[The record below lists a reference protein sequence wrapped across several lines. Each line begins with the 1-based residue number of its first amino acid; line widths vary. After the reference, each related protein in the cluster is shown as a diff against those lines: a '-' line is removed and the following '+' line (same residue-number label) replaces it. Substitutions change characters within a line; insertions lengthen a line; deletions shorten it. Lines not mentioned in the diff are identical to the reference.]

1 MLLLFATALISLP
14 WISDTGD
21 VPAEPV
27 ARPQLV
33 IGPIS
38 RLVRDFMRQGDAAL
52 SGQAKAIENRQ
63 ALARRIAEI
72 FAAEPAATWATEEGA
87 LELMRFVLLGGSP
100 QVLKRAIEDGVLPR
114 KFEQAANGLVAFSER
129 RLDDARESLIEDA
142 GEPLPVDIEDAL
154 ALIKGALLSAKDP
167 ERAIGYLRRTQL
179 AAPGTALEEAALRQY
194 IIILFRQ
201 SRIDRG
207 IEKLKVYVRRYPKS
221 IYWSQFCSVAATV
234 LAENTN
240 FEPAEFSEMDDGAA
254 SSTSRDRLQEFS
266 VFVGKQL
273 VLYGSFDKASAVLK
287 SVVGRLEPTSNLWR
301 IAKRYLS
308 LAEAVGSEPRVAL
321 KSLQGIDLIQ
331 LPADERALIRAGIS
345 IAHDVLTGYS
355 GADEVTTRGRVSRS
369 RSVEIESVQPLSL
382 ELHGRVK
389 GAIELAQKMLDQVQP

>member
-1 MLLLFATALISLP
+1 M
-14 WISDTGD
+14 
-21 VPAEPV
+21 
-27 ARPQLV
+27 
-33 IGPIS
+33 
-38 RLVRDFMRQGDAAL
+38 
-52 SGQAKAIENRQ
+52 
-63 ALARRIAEI
+63 
-72 FAAEPAATWATEEGA
+72 
-87 LELMRFVLLGGSP
+87 
-100 QVLKRAIEDGVLPR
+100 LPR